1 VRDKVGSSMGS
12 AGEVQRWLTKWVKQ
26 YEHGNPTHAS
36 EIEKAKKPLAASEV
50 IVDEIEGSPG
60 YYKAQ
65 FLLKPH
71 YQLEGLTVA
80 LKLVSRLKSEKK

>member
-1 VRDKVGSSMGS
+1 
-12 AGEVQRWLTKWVKQ
+12 
-26 YEHGNPTHAS
+26 
-36 EIEKAKKPLAASEV
+36 LAASEV